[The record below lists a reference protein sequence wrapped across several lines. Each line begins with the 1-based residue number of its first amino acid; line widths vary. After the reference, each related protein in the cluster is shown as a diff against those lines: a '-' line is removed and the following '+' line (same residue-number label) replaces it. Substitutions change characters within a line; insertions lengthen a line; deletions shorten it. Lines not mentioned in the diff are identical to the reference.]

1 MHSQQNIKFE
11 YYYFIIIYRN
21 TNTDS
26 GSKSQKTTAI
36 MIDTVGF
43 LIPSESQMF
52 VNQHII
58 CFIIP

>member
-1 MHSQQNIKFE
+1 MHDQQNIKFE

-21 TNTDS
+21 SNTDS

-43 LIPSESQMF
+43 MTLSESQMF
-52 VNQHII
+52 VNQHT
-58 CFIIP
+58 